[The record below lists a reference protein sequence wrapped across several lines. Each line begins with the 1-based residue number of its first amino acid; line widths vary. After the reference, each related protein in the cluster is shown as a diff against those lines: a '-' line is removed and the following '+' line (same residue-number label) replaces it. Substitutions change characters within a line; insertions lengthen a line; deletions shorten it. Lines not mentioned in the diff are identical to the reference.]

1 MTNLRATMLTAARR
15 LMVPALAA
23 ATVVACV
30 DLDESARTFI
40 SPDQFYRNDA
50 QAAQAVNGVYAPLM
64 GWNGWKSPAQYS
76 LMCEDNELLCW
87 NWMSGGFSGNQAGQ
101 WYSQDNSV
109 YIGNYQIIE
118 RANQVLAYVPA
129 SNGVSATMKD
139 VASGQALFARGYAY
153 FDLVRR
159 YGGVP
164 LRTTPYVPNAVLG
177 AQKRATPDSIWR
189 QAAKDL
195 KAAAELLPAGYA
207 QPNGQALPRKSSAYG
222 LLAKVYLH
230 MAGRETDTVTALRDA
245 ATKAAY
251 LDSARKA
258 AQMVMNDAANVA
270 LETNYADLFDIDKQN
285 TSKEILFAIQGAA
298 VNNSGSQVPGYF
310 GPRGDCTVIG
320 GCGQGFLSL
329 REDFYR
335 TFERQ
340 DKRIEP
346 QKMVAM
352 SWEVTNSPLGKL
364 RAIHTDSIDKL
375 WAAGVMVNDKQFRWE
390 SWTEGCGAF
399 GHRYDSLFTRNPTT
413 GAANPPQVVAVG
425 RPFYTL
431 KYIDPKHLT
440 TDQAAANNFAILRY
454 ADVLLVFAEAENR
467 LNPNSGAAIAALNQV
482 RARASKRLFP
492 SAGDTI
498 PTYAQSDPAY
508 ANARPINALEWAI
521 WMERQHELYA
531 EFQAPFDLRRTGR
544 YLAEMNRRSNVT
556 DFTGHGVCRPRQ
568 AYQLLQNIP
577 NRELAANPLMTQNP
591 GY

>member
-23 ATVVACV
+23 AAVVACV
-30 DLDESARTFI
+30 DLDESAKTFI

-50 QAAQAVNGVYAPLM
+50 QAQQAINGVYAPLM

-87 NWMSGGFSGNQAGQ
+87 NWMSGGFSGNQSGQ
-101 WYSQDNSV
+101 WYAQDNSV
-109 YIGNYQIIE
+109 YMGDYQIIE
-118 RANQVLAYVPA
+118 RANEALLHIPA
-129 SNGVSATMKD
+129 SSGISATMKE

-159 YGGVP
+159 FGGVP
-164 LRTTPYVPNAVLG
+164 LRTSPYTPNAVLG
-177 AQKRATPDSIWR
+177 AQARATPDSIWR

-195 KAAAELLPAGYA
+195 KAAAELLPTGYS
-207 QPNGQALPRKSSAYG
+207 QPNGRGLPRKASALG

-230 MAGRETDTVTALRDA
+230 MAGHETDTVSVLRDA
-245 ATKAAY
+245 TTKAAY
-251 LDSARKA
+251 LDSARKTA
-258 AQMVMNDAANVA
+258 AMVMAGTDTSVA
-270 LETNYADLFDIDKQN
+270 LEQNYADLFNIDKQN
-285 TSKEILFAIQGAA
+285 LSKEILFAVQGAS

-335 TFERQ
+335 TFKPQ

-352 SWEVTNSPLGKL
+352 AWEVTNSPLGKL
-364 RAIHTDSIDKL
+364 RAIQEDSINKL
-375 WAAGVMVNDKQFRWE
+375 WAAGVMVQDKQFRWE
-390 SWTEGCGAF
+390 SWTEGCGGF
-399 GHRYDSLFTRNPTT
+399 GHHYDSLFTKNPTT
-413 GAANPPQVVAVG
+413 GVANPVQVVAVA

-431 KYIDPKHLT
+431 KYIDPQHLT

-454 ADVLLVFAEAENR
+454 ADVILVYAEAENR
-467 LNPNSGAAIAALNQV
+467 LNPNSSLAIAALNQV
-482 RARASKRLFP
+482 RARAGVPLYP
-492 SAGDTI
+492 SPADTL
-498 PTYAQSDPAY
+498 PDYAKTFSAT
-508 ANARPINALEWAI
+508 AKGINLLEWFI
-521 WMERQHELYA
+521 WQERAHELYG
-531 EFQAPFDLRRTGR
+531 EFQAAFDLRREGR
-544 YLAEMNRRSNVT
+544 YLDEMNRKSTVT
-556 DFTGHGVCRPRQ
+556 DFQSHGVCRPRQ
-568 AYQLLQNIP
+568 AFQLLQNIP